1 MDAQPLPASPHP
13 EGQAKNERIR
23 KLAIHLTGIS
33 DSRLAVLLVPNPP
46 KAGGAGKAVKLSAL
60 SEW

>member
-1 MDAQPLPASPHP
+1 MDAQPLPTSPHP

-23 KLAIHLTGIS
+23 KLAIRLTGIS
-33 DSRLAVLLVPNPP
+33 DSRLAVVLVPNPP
-46 KAGGAGKAVKLSAL
+46 SAEKPSETLRLSTL